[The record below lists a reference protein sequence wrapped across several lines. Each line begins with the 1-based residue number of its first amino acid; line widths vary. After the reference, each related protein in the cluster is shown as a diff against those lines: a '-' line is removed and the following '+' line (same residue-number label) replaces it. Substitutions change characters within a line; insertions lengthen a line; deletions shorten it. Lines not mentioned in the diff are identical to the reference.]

1 MSLLETSLE
10 IRGVTE
16 ADAGEYYCNV
26 ETYGAPLDQ
35 VRFYVPKLNNLA
47 SSKVFLLLALTIMSR
62 CTGWMSWWLLQ
73 CRLSLVMESLW

>member
-1 MSLLETSLE
+1 MGDNFFWAEHGSDECPLHPRMSLLETSLQ

-35 VRFYVPKLNNLA
+35 VGFGVPKLKYF
-47 SSKVFLLLALTIMSR
+47 SF
-62 CTGWMSWWLLQ
+62 
-73 CRLSLVMESLW
+73 